1 MGKCNKLSPKYCGLF
16 EILAKLGPTHYQLA
30 LPVDLKV
37 HDVFHVSLKKKYVY
51 DTKHIIDCGLLQ
63 VEPKGEFLL
72 EPQCLLD

>member
-37 HDVFHVSLKKKYVY
+37 HDVFHVSLKK
-51 DTKHIIDCGLLQ
+51 I
-63 VEPKGEFLL
+63 
-72 EPQCLLD
+72 CL